1 MKLLPIP
8 GLLAALTLALHA
20 EEPAPAKPAEKP
32 APGHSMHGEAFN
44 EGPRQ
49 AAVLMPGMGGVHF
62 PITTTSPRAQ
72 KFFDQ
77 GVSQVHGF
85 WYFEAERSF
94 RQAAA
99 LDADCAMAYWG
110 MAMANINNP
119 KRAADFMKEADK
131 RKAALGDR
139 EKRWIDAFAAYY
151 SADKKEEKE
160 KREALVR
167 ALEDISYDYEDDIE
181 AKSFLVFQMWD
192 NKQHGVPLT
201 SRRAVDALADEVL
214 KVQPMHPGIHH
225 YRIHL
230 WNTTGGDK
238 RALDAAA
245 ACGQAAPG
253 IAHLW
258 HMPAHTYS
266 NLRRYEEAAWQQDA
280 AARTDHAYMI
290 SARILP
296 DQIHNFAH
304 NNDWLV
310 KNLGYVGRVHD
321 AVDLAKNMV
330 ELPRLPSRD
339 SGSYNLGRERLV
351 EMLLRFELWDEM
363 LALEGSI
370 YLTPRDKPLDEV
382 GRLRALGVAAFAKGD
397 RAKADAKLAAL
408 EASLKKAREDRA
420 AAGEAAESKAT
431 EEKKTEEQ
439 IGKAMAD
446 ALRKLRPPIDARE
459 GALAELRL
467 YRALAD
473 GKLDDAKAQM
483 PKTRDIS
490 SERQARLWLQIGDK
504 EKAEKLA
511 REATEKDARQ
521 QVQPLANLAWV
532 LWQLDKKDEAKKTF
546 EKLRALSGQTDLDV
560 PAFARL
566 EPIARD
572 IGVPADWRVA
582 AKLADDVGERPS
594 LDSLG
599 PFRWHPYDAPEWSL
613 PDGDGKPRSLADY
626 RGKPV
631 LVVFYLGS
639 GCSHC
644 IEQLNVFGPM
654 AKEFGEAGISIV
666 AVSTDTAADLQR
678 TLSQAKDGAGFP
690 FPIVA
695 DPEFAAFK
703 AYRTFDD
710 FEHIPLHGTFLI
722 DGAGRVRWQDISYQ
736 PFRDA
741 KWLLGECKRLLS
753 VPVSGAK
760 ATASH

>member
-1 MKLLPIP
+1 MKLLPLL
-8 GLLAALTLALHA
+8 GLLTILPLALRA
-20 EEPAPAKPAEKP
+20 EDAAPAKPAEKP
-32 APGHSMHGEAFN
+32 APGHSVHGETFN

-49 AAVLMPGMGGVHF
+49 VAVLLPGMGEVHF

-72 KFFDQ
+72 KYFDQ

-119 KRAADFMKEADK
+119 KRAAEFMKEADK

-139 EKRWIDAFAAYY
+139 EKRWIDAFATFYAE
-151 SADKKEEKE
+151 DKKEEKE
-160 KREALVR
+160 KRGALVN

-181 AKSFLVFQMWD
+181 AKAFLIFQMWD
-192 NKQHGVPLT
+192 NKQHGVPLA

-214 KVQPMHPGIHH
+214 KVKPMHPGVHH

-245 ACGQAAPG
+245 VGGQTAPG

-258 HMPAHTYS
+258 HMPSHTYS
-266 NLRRYEEAAWQQDA
+266 NLRRYEEAAWQQEA
-280 AARTDHAYMI
+280 SARTDHAYMI
-290 SARILP
+290 STRILP

-304 NNDWLV
+304 NNDWLA

-321 AVDLAKNMV
+321 AVALAKNMI

-339 SGSYNLGRERLV
+339 SSSYNLGREKLL
-351 EMLLRFELWDEM
+351 EMLLRFELWDEL
-363 LALEGSI
+363 LALEDSI
-370 YLTPRDKPLDEV
+370 YLGPREKPLDEV

-397 RAKADAKLAAL
+397 RAKAEAKITAL
-408 EASLKKAREDRA
+408 KARLTTAREERA
-420 AAGEAAESKAT
+420 KTGEAAESKAM

-446 ALRKLRPPIDARE
+446 AMRKLRPQLDTAE

-473 GKLDDAKAQM
+473 GKLDEAKVQIA
-483 PKTRDIS
+483 KTRDIS
-490 SERQARLWLQIGDK
+490 SERQARLWLQLGDK

-511 REATEKDARQ
+511 REATEKDASQ
-521 QVQPLANLAWV
+521 QVQPLANFAWV
-532 LWQLDKKDEAKKTF
+532 LWQLGKKDEAKKTF
-546 EKLRALSGQTDLDV
+546 EKLRALSAQVDLDL

-566 EPIARD
+566 EPIAREA
-572 IGVPADWRVA
+572 GVPADWRVET
-582 AKLADDVGERPS
+582 KLAADVGERPS

-613 PDGDGKPRSLADY
+613 AGGDGKPRSLADY
-626 RGKPV
+626 KGRPV

-639 GCSHC
+639 GCTHC

-654 AKEFGEAGISIV
+654 TKEFGDAGISIV
-666 AVSTDTAADLQR
+666 AVSTDNAADLQR

-703 AYRTFDD
+703 AYRAFDD
-710 FEHIPLHGTFLI
+710 FERIPLHGTFLI
-722 DGAGRVRWQDISYQ
+722 DGAGHVRWQDISYQ

-741 KWLLGECKRLLS
+741 KWLLGESKRLLS
-753 VPVSGAK
+753 VPTDAK

>member
-1 MKLLPIP
+1 MKFLPIL
-8 GLLAALTLALHA
+8 GLLAALPFALHA

-49 AAVLMPGMGGVHF
+49 AAVLMPGMGTVHF
-62 PITTTSPRAQ
+62 PITTSSPRAQ
-72 KFFDQ
+72 KYFDQ
-77 GVSQVHGF
+77 GVSQLHGF

-99 LDADCAMAYWG
+99 LDAECAMAYWG
-110 MAMANINNP
+110 MSMANIKNP

-131 RKAALGDR
+131 RKAPLGDR
-139 EKRWIDAFAAYY
+139 EKRWINAFGAFHAD
-151 SADKKEEKE
+151 DKKEEKE
-160 KREALVR
+160 KRGALVR

-181 AKSFLVFQMWD
+181 AKAFLIFQMWD

-214 KVQPMHPGIHH
+214 KVQPMHPGVHH

-245 ACGQAAPG
+245 VCGQAAPG

-258 HMPAHTYS
+258 HMSAHTYS

-290 SARILP
+290 STRILP

-321 AVDLAKNMV
+321 AVDLAKNMI

-339 SGSYNLGRERLV
+339 SSSYNLGRDRLV
-351 EMLLRFELWDEM
+351 EILLRFELWDEL
-363 LALEGSI
+363 LALDGSL
-370 YLTPRDKPLDEV
+370 YLNPREKPLDEV
-382 GRLRALGVAAFAKGD
+382 GRLRALGVAAFAKSD

-408 EASLKKAREDRA
+408 EARLKNAREERA
-420 AAGEAAESKAT
+420 AAGEAAESKAIG
-431 EEKKTEEQ
+431 EKKTEEQ
-439 IGKAMAD
+439 IGKAMSD
-446 ALRKLRPPIDARE
+446 TMRKLRPPIDAME
-459 GALAELRL
+459 GALAEFRL

-473 GKLDDAKAQM
+473 GKLDEAKAQM
-483 PKTRDIS
+483 AKTRDIS
-490 SERQARLWLQIGDK
+490 SERQARLWLQLGDK

-532 LWQLDKKDEAKKTF
+532 LWQLGKKDETKKTF
-546 EKLRALSGQTDLDV
+546 EKLRALSAQIDLDV

-566 EPIARD
+566 EPIAGEL
-572 IGVPADWRVA
+572 GVSANWRVA
-582 AKLADDVGERPS
+582 TKLAVDVGVRPP
-594 LDSLG
+594 LKSLG
-599 PFRWHPYDAPEWSL
+599 PFRWHPYAAPEWSL
-613 PDGDGKPRSLADY
+613 PDGESKQRSLADY
-626 RGKPV
+626 KGKPV

-654 AKEFGEAGISIV
+654 AKEFGDAGISIV
-666 AVSTDTAADLQR
+666 AVSTDNAADLKR
-678 TLSQAKDGAGFP
+678 TFAQAKDGTGFP

-703 AYRTFDD
+703 AYRAFDD
-710 FEHIPLHGTFLI
+710 FERIPLHGTFLI
-722 DGAGRVRWQDISYQ
+722 DGAGHVRWQDISYQ

-741 KWLLGECKRLLS
+741 KWLLGESQRLLS
-753 VPVSGAK
+753 IPAVGAK